1 MLRVDSE
8 ALRRHQLIDATIDAI
23 ADMGFAR
30 ASLGA
35 IAKRAGVSPGLVAH
49 YFANKDGLLEA
60 TMRRLVRDLAASV
73 RRRLAEL
80 KSPRERIQAV
90 IDVNLDPAEFDRRT
104 ATVWLAFWAQVPH
117 SPGLARIQRAYE
129 RRTESTLVHALG
141 SFTSRP
147 EARRLARAIAALIDG
162 VWLRAA
168 LGQREPDARDAAALA
183 SAFVDSQLAL
193 LRLAGLRAPERGG
206 EGPSGPA
213 GSEPGARLRT
223 ERSRS

>member
-104 ATVWLAFWAQVPH
+104 ATFRFPTTAYFEGGPVDVYEVYHGWAF
-117 SPGLARIQRAYE
+117 
-129 RRTESTLVHALG
+129 
-141 SFTSRP
+141 
-147 EARRLARAIAALIDG
+147 
-162 VWLRAA
+162 
-168 LGQREPDARDAAALA
+168 
-183 SAFVDSQLAL
+183 
-193 LRLAGLRAPERGG
+193 
-206 EGPSGPA
+206 
-213 GSEPGARLRT
+213 
-223 ERSRS
+223 